1 MKAPPP
7 TNPRPPFHR
16 RRLWRGFTLV
26 EIMVSTAILSLL
38 LMLVISVLDQTQR
51 SWQQSRSRVEQFRD
65 ARVAFE
71 LLTRNLSQATLNTYW
86 DYFYVGQD
94 PPNQPP
100 PVTDGAAP
108 QPPDAYMRMSELQ
121 FRVDQTTNL
130 LSGNAAQRPGHAV
143 FFQAPLGLTVN
154 PEYRSLSNLL
164 NARGYFVQFG
174 SDEDLRPGF
183 LGASIEPRH
192 RYRLFEYRP
201 PAEAFTAG
209 GQSYQGNTIYVNPD
223 GWYQDDVDLVSRPIA
238 DNIILLMISPQ
249 VSEEA
254 TAARQPPNNVPY
266 WIAPQYRYNSL
277 DPDNST
283 STIAPVTVDPDTSRL
298 NQGTQH
304 LMPPLL
310 KVTMVALDE
319 ASAQRWNEDNNNT
332 AVDILQQANA
342 PFTNVANYD
351 DDLERLQDYLNDQR
365 LNYRVFTSTVGIRSA
380 KWDGRTF

>member
-1 MKAPPP
+1 
-7 TNPRPPFHR
+7 
-16 RRLWRGFTLV
+16 
-26 EIMVSTAILSLL
+26 MVSTAILSVLL
-38 LMLVISVLDQTQR
+38 LLVISVLDQTQR

-86 DYFYVGQD
+86 DYFYAGQD

-100 PVTDGAAP
+100 PVTGGSAP
-108 QPPDAYMRMSELQ
+108 RPPDAYMRMSELQ
-121 FRVDQTTNL
+121 FRVDQTTSL
-130 LSGNAAQRPGHAV
+130 LTGSPAVRPGHAV

-154 PEYRSLSNLL
+154 PQYRSLSNLL

-183 LGASIEPRH
+183 LGATIEPRH

-201 PAEAFTAG
+201 PAEAYTAG
-209 GQSYQGNTIYVNPD
+209 GQSYQGNTIYVNPT
-223 GWYQDDVDLVSRPIA
+223 GWFRDDVNLVSRPIA
-238 DNIILLMISPQ
+238 DNIILLLISPQ

-254 TAARQPPNNVPY
+254 AAARNQPPH

-283 STIAPVTVDPDTSRL
+283 STISPVTVDPDTSRL

-319 ASAQRWNEDNNNT
+319 ASAQRWTSDNNNNP
-332 AVDILQQANA
+332 VNILQEANA
-342 PFTNVANYD
+342 PFTNVSNYD
-351 DDLERLQDYLNDQR
+351 DDLQRLQDYLNDQR